1 MSQENLELAKRLGA
15 MMRAGDI
22 DGALA
27 LIADDLVLTDY
38 YASLDE
44 PSVFH
49 GREAALRHWA
59 ATVAAF
65 DDLHREVDER
75 LDVGDWVITVG
86 RWKARGKASGAPVAG
101 RRAVDALR
109 WRDGKVVDMQLAS
122 GARPRPS
129 KPWGCRSRRCRRRS
143 RLPLCA
149 TSRCQKRSET
159 AC

>member
-15 MMRAGDI
+15 MVRAGDI

-27 LIADDLVLTDY
+27 LIADDLVLTDH
-38 YASLDE
+38 YATLDE

-86 RWKARGKASGAPVAG
+86 RWKARGKASGAPVEG
-101 RRAVDALR
+101 RCAVDALR
-109 WRDGKVVDMQLAS
+109 WREGKVVDMQL
-122 GARPRPS
+122 GFGS
-129 KPWGCRSRRCRRRS
+129 KAEALEVVGLR
-143 RLPLCA
+143 
-149 TSRCQKRSET
+149 Q
-159 AC
+159 

>member
-27 LIADDLVLTDY
+27 LIADDLVLTDHY
-38 YASLDE
+38 FSLDE

-49 GREAALRHWA
+49 GREAALGHWA
-59 ATVAAF
+59 ATVQAF
-65 DDLHREVDER
+65 AGLHREVDER

-86 RWKARGKASGAPVAG
+86 RWKGRGKASGVPVQG

-109 WRDGKVVDMQLAS
+109 WRDGKVVDMQLGFGSKA
-122 GARPRPS
+122 GALDAVGLR
-129 KPWGCRSRRCRRRS
+129 
-143 RLPLCA
+143 
-149 TSRCQKRSET
+149 E
-159 AC
+159 